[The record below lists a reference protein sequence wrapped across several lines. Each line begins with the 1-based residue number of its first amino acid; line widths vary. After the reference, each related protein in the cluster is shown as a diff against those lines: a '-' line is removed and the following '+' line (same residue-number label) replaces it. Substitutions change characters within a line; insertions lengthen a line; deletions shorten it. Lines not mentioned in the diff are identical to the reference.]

1 MSSELLLIH
10 TPVKHRLL
18 REDFPDGLLVQP
30 SLARAL
36 SVLVPCA
43 GMTATRLGSPLL
55 TGLCNGESTGP
66 SLPLGFEPLG
76 VVRKVVSTPLSEPVH
91 RCRPYS
97 ACSVRGQGTSSCPH
111 HKSRG
116 GNQGPGQRLLVA
128 SQHGHSHSSLAAKLC
143 LGQPCARPAQ
153 RHFPDSLAARQGPVI
168 K

>member
-43 GMTATRLGSPLL
+43 GMTPTRLGSPLL

-76 VVRKVVSTPLSEPVH
+76 VVRKVHPCPNLFTAVARIRRALCVDRALLPV
-91 RCRPYS
+91 PT
-97 ACSVRGQGTSSCPH
+97 TS
-111 HKSRG
+111 
-116 GNQGPGQRLLVA
+116 PGVA
-128 SQHGHSHSSLAAKLC
+128 TR
-143 LGQPCARPAQ
+143 ARD
-153 RHFPDSLAARQGPVI
+153 RDY
-168 K
+168 